1 MENYKEKLFQLL
13 EQHLKDKEQADI
25 KKICVMIEDKCITD
39 LNEHYKSIYSLF
51 QDSNYSYM
59 DF

>member
-25 KKICVMIEDKCITD
+25 KKICVMIEDKYI
-39 LNEHYKSIYSLF
+39 K
-51 QDSNYSYM
+51 
-59 DF
+59 

>member
-25 KKICVMIEDKCITD
+25 KKICVMIEDKYITD
-39 LNEHYKSIYSLF
+39 LNEHYKSIIDF
-51 QDSNYSYM
+51 QRFNITV
-59 DF
+59 

>member
-25 KKICVMIEDKCITD
+25 CLLYTSDAADE
-39 LNEHYKSIYSLF
+39 
-51 QDSNYSYM
+51 
-59 DF
+59 

>member
-25 KKICVMIEDKCITD
+25 KKICVMIEDKYITCLLYTSD
-39 LNEHYKSIYSLF
+39 AADEL
-51 QDSNYSYM
+51 
-59 DF
+59 